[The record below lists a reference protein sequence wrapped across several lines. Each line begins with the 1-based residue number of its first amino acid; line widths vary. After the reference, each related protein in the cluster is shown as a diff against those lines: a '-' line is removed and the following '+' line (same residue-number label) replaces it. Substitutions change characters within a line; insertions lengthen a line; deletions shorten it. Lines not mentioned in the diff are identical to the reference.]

1 MKQKQPFLKISK
13 RLERGTTLWLVICA
27 LIIFTPRVYMLLN
40 PPKITYAL
48 QFITSENEFHQSKKA
63 VQRFRKKRI
72 KLWKRCRPVDLTIQD
87 WQRLGL
93 SSKQAASLIKY
104 REKYGLHSLRQMQH
118 IRVLDPSILSV
129 IQDSLIFDV
138 SSKSK
143 FQPNTNAIQNTKT
156 GASQKTGNW
165 KDNSNPQ
172 TIEIQSQVVKL
183 DLNTAS
189 IEQLVALPGIGS
201 YTAQKIVQYRDRLGG
216 YLTLEQLNEIK
227 GLNPELLEKISKYIH
242 LSSKP
247 EGISLNS
254 VSIDRLKQHPYLN
267 WNQANSII
275 KIRQQ
280 RGVFTDIEQIKLS
293 VLIDEQTFVKLKPY
307 LSL

>member
-1 MKQKQPFLKISK
+1 MKQPFLKISK

-27 LIIFTPRVYMLLN
+27 LIIFTPRIYFLLN
-40 PPKITYAL
+40 PPKLNYSFQIIA
-48 QFITSENEFHQSKKA
+48 SEEQIPQSKHGGNRYH
-63 VQRFRKKRI
+63 QKRI
-72 KLWKRCRPVDLTIQD
+72 KLWKRCRPTALTLRD

-93 SSKQAASLIKY
+93 SSKQAASLLKY
-104 REKYGLHSLRQMQH
+104 RDKYGFHSLQQMQQ
-118 IRVLDPSILSV
+118 IRVLDPSILSL

-138 SSKSK
+138 SSSSK
-143 FQPNTNAIQNTKT
+143 FQTNTNAIQNSKT
-156 GASQKTGNW
+156 GTFQKTGNW
-165 KDNSNPQ
+165 KDHSNPQ
-172 TIEIQSQVVKL
+172 KIEVQSQVVKL

-201 YTAQKIVQYRDRLGG
+201 YSAQKIIQYRDRLGG
-216 YLTLEQLNEIK
+216 FLALEQLLEIK
-227 GLNPELLEKISKYIH
+227 GLSPELLEKTSKYLQ

-247 EGISLNS
+247 EGILLNS
-254 VSIDRLKQHPYLN
+254 VTIERLKQHPYLS

-275 KIRQQ
+275 KVRQQ
-280 RGVFTDIEQIKLS
+280 RGGFTSIEQIKQS

>member
-1 MKQKQPFLKISK
+1 M
-13 RLERGTTLWLVICA
+13 
-27 LIIFTPRVYMLLN
+27 
-40 PPKITYAL
+40 
-48 QFITSENEFHQSKKA
+48 
-63 VQRFRKKRI
+63 
-72 KLWKRCRPVDLTIQD
+72 
-87 WQRLGL
+87 
-93 SSKQAASLIKY
+93 
-104 REKYGLHSLRQMQH
+104 
-118 IRVLDPSILSV
+118 
-129 IQDSLIFDV
+129 
-138 SSKSK
+138 
-143 FQPNTNAIQNTKT
+143 
-156 GASQKTGNW
+156 
-165 KDNSNPQ
+165 
-172 TIEIQSQVVKL
+172 
-183 DLNTAS
+183 
-189 IEQLVALPGIGS
+189 ALPGIGS

-227 GLNPELLEKISKYIH
+227 GLNPELLEKISKYIQ

-293 VLIDEQTFVKLKPY
+293 ILIDEQTFVKLKPY

>member
-1 MKQKQPFLKISK
+1 MKQPFLKISK

-27 LIIFTPRVYMLLN
+27 LIIFTPRIYFLLN
-40 PPKITYAL
+40 PPKLNYSFQIIA
-48 QFITSENEFHQSKKA
+48 SEEQIPQSEHEGKRDHQM
-63 VQRFRKKRI
+63 RI
-72 KLWKRCRPVDLTIQD
+72 KLWKRCRPTALTLND
-87 WQRLGL
+87 WQCLGL
-93 SSKQAASLIKY
+93 SSKQAASLLKY
-104 REKYGLHSLRQMQH
+104 RDKYGFHSLHQMQQ
-118 IRVLDPSILSV
+118 IRVLDPSILSL

-138 SSKSK
+138 SSNSK
-143 FQPNTNAIQNTKT
+143 FQPNTNQNT
-156 GASQKTGNW
+156 KTGNW
-165 KDNSNPQ
+165 KDHSNPQ
-172 TIEIQSQVVKL
+172 KIEVQSQVVKL

-201 YTAQKIVQYRDRLGG
+201 YSAQKIIQYRDRLGG
-216 YLTLEQLNEIK
+216 FLALEQLLEIK
-227 GLNPELLEKISKYIH
+227 GLSPELLEKTSKYLQ

-254 VSIDRLKQHPYLN
+254 VTIERLKQHPYLS

-275 KIRQQ
+275 KVRQQ
-280 RGVFTDIEQIKLS
+280 RGGFTSIEQIRQS

>member
-1 MKQKQPFLKISK
+1 MKQPFLKISK
-13 RLERGTTLWLVICA
+13 RLERGTTMWLVICA
-27 LIIFTPRVYMLLN
+27 LIIFTPRIYFLLN
-40 PPKITYAL
+40 PPKLNYSFQI
-48 QFITSENEFHQSKKA
+48 ITSEEQIPQSEHEG
-63 VQRFRKKRI
+63 QHFNQKRI
-72 KLWKRCRPVDLTIQD
+72 KLWKRCNPSTLTLQD

-93 SSKQAASLIKY
+93 SSKQAASLLKY
-104 REKYGLHSLRQMQH
+104 RDKYGLHSLQQMQQ
-118 IRVLDPSILSV
+118 IRVLDPAILSL

-138 SSKSK
+138 SSSSK
-143 FQPNTNAIQNTKT
+143 FQPKTNAIQNTKT
-156 GASQKTGNW
+156 GTFQKTGHW
-165 KDNSNPQ
+165 KDHSNPQ

-189 IEQLVALPGIGS
+189 VDQLVALPGIGS
-201 YTAQKIVQYRDRLGG
+201 YSAQKIIQYRDRLGG
-216 YLTLEQLNEIK
+216 FLALEQLLEIK
-227 GLNPELLEKISKYIH
+227 GLSPELLEKTSKYLQ

-254 VSIDRLKQHPYLN
+254 VTIERLKQHPYLN

-275 KIRQQ
+275 KVRQQ
-280 RGVFTDIEQIKLS
+280 RGGFTSIEQIKQS

>member
-1 MKQKQPFLKISK
+1 MKQPFLKISK

-27 LIIFTPRVYMLLN
+27 LIIFTPRIYFLLN
-40 PPKITYAL
+40 PPKLNYSFQIIA
-48 QFITSENEFHQSKKA
+48 SEEQIPQSEHEGKRDHQ
-63 VQRFRKKRI
+63 KRI
-72 KLWKRCRPVDLTIQD
+72 KLWKRCRPTALTLLD

-93 SSKQAASLIKY
+93 SSKQAASLLKY
-104 REKYGLHSLRQMQH
+104 RDKYGFHSLRQMQQ
-118 IRVLDPSILSV
+118 IRVLDPSILSL
-129 IQDSLIFDV
+129 IQDSLIFDG
-138 SSKSK
+138 SSRNASS
-143 FQPNTNAIQNTKT
+143 PNIDA
-156 GASQKTGNW
+156 
-165 KDNSNPQ
+165 PQ
-172 TIEIQSQVVKL
+172 YSSIRTTDFNQHRNEVHAQIIKL

-201 YTAQKIVQYRDRLGG
+201 YSAQKIIQYRDRLGG
-216 YLTLEQLNEIK
+216 FLALEQLLEIK
-227 GLNPELLEKISKYIH
+227 GLSPELLEKTSKYLQ

-254 VSIDRLKQHPYLN
+254 VTIERLKQHPYLN

-275 KIRQQ
+275 KVRQQ
-280 RGVFTDIEQIKLS
+280 RGSFTSIEQIKQS

>member
-1 MKQKQPFLKISK
+1 MKQPFLKISK

-27 LIIFTPRVYMLLN
+27 LIIFTPRIYFLLY
-40 PPKITYAL
+40 PPKLNYSFQIIA
-48 QFITSENEFHQSKKA
+48 SEEGIRQPENKVNHYHKKHT
-63 VQRFRKKRI
+63 
-72 KLWKRCRPVDLTIQD
+72 KLWKRCRPTALTLLD
-87 WQRLGL
+87 WQHLGL
-93 SSKQAASLIKY
+93 SSKQAASLLKY
-104 REKYGLHSLRQMQH
+104 RDKYGFHSLRQMQQ
-118 IRVLDPSILSV
+118 IRVLDPSILSL

-138 SSKSK
+138 SSSSK

-156 GASQKTGNW
+156 GTSQKIGHW
-165 KDNSNPQ
+165 KDHSNPQ
-172 TIEIQSQVVKL
+172 TNEVQSQVVKL

-201 YTAQKIVQYRDRLGG
+201 YSAQKIVQYRDRLGG
-216 YLTLEQLNEIK
+216 FLALEQLLEIK
-227 GLNPELLEKISKYIH
+227 GLSPDLLEKTSKYLL

-254 VSIDRLKQHPYLN
+254 VTIDRLKQHPYLN

-275 KIRQQ
+275 KVRQQ
-280 RGVFTDIEQIKLS
+280 RGGFTSIEQIRQS
-293 VLIDEQTFVKLKPY
+293 ILIDEQTFVKLKPY

>member
-1 MKQKQPFLKISK
+1 MKQPFLKISK

-27 LIIFTPRVYMLLN
+27 LIIFTPRIYFLLN
-40 PPKITYAL
+40 PPKLNYSFQIIA
-48 QFITSENEFHQSKKA
+48 SEEQIPQSKHGGNRYH
-63 VQRFRKKRI
+63 QKRI
-72 KLWKRCRPVDLTIQD
+72 KLWKRCRPTALTLRD

-93 SSKQAASLIKY
+93 SSKQAASLLKY
-104 REKYGLHSLRQMQH
+104 RDKYGFHSLQQMQQ
-118 IRVLDPSILSV
+118 IRVLDPSILSL

-138 SSKSK
+138 SSSSK
-143 FQPNTNAIQNTKT
+143 FQTNTNAIQNSKT
-156 GASQKTGNW
+156 GTFQKTGNW
-165 KDNSNPQ
+165 KDHSNPQ
-172 TIEIQSQVVKL
+172 KIEVQSQVVKL

-201 YTAQKIVQYRDRLGG
+201 YSAQKIIQYRDRLGG
-216 YLTLEQLNEIK
+216 FLALEQLLEIK
-227 GLNPELLEKISKYIH
+227 GLSPELLEKTSKYLQ

-247 EGISLNS
+247 EGILLNS
-254 VSIDRLKQHPYLN
+254 VTIERLKQHPYLS

-275 KIRQQ
+275 KVRQQ
-280 RGVFTDIEQIKLS
+280 RGGFTSIEQIRQS

>member
-1 MKQKQPFLKISK
+1 MKQPFLKISK

-27 LIIFTPRVYMLLN
+27 LIIFTPRIYFLLN
-40 PPKITYAL
+40 PPKLNYSFQIIAS
-48 QFITSENEFHQSKKA
+48 QDQIPQSEHEG
-63 VQRFRKKRI
+63 QRFNQKRI
-72 KLWKRCRPVDLTIQD
+72 KLWKRCNPSTLTLQD

-93 SSKQAASLIKY
+93 SSKQAASLLKY
-104 REKYGLHSLRQMQH
+104 RDKYGLHSLQQMQQ
-118 IRVLDPSILSV
+118 IRVLPPAILSL

-138 SSKSK
+138 SSSSK

-156 GASQKTGNW
+156 GTIQKTGNW
-165 KDNSNPQ
+165 KDHSNPQ
-172 TIEIQSQVVKL
+172 KIEIQSQVIKL

-189 IEQLVALPGIGS
+189 IEQLVSLPGIGS
-201 YTAQKIVQYRDRLGG
+201 YSAQKIIQYRDRLGG
-216 YLTLEQLNEIK
+216 FLALEQLLEIK
-227 GLNPELLEKISKYIH
+227 GLSPELLEKTSKYLQ

-254 VSIDRLKQHPYLN
+254 VTIERLKQHPYLN

-275 KIRQQ
+275 KVRQQ
-280 RGVFTDIEQIKLS
+280 RGGYTSIEQIKQS
-293 VLIDEQTFVKLKPY
+293 ILIDEQTFVKLKPY

>member
-48 QFITSENEFHQSKKA
+48 QFITSEKEFHQSKKA
-63 VQRFRKKRI
+63 VQRYRKKRI
-72 KLWKRCRPVDLTIQD
+72 KLWKRCRPADLTIQD

-104 REKYGLHSLRQMQH
+104 REKYGLHSLRQMQQ
-118 IRVLDPSILSV
+118 IRVLDPSILSL

-143 FQPNTNAIQNTKT
+143 FQPNTNEIQITKT

-227 GLNPELLEKISKYIH
+227 GLNPELLEKISKYIQ

>member
-1 MKQKQPFLKISK
+1 MKQPFLKISK

-27 LIIFTPRVYMLLN
+27 LIIFTPRIYFLLN
-40 PPKITYAL
+40 PPKLNYSFQIIASKD
-48 QFITSENEFHQSKKA
+48 QIPQSEHEGN
-63 VQRFRKKRI
+63 RFPKKRI
-72 KLWKRCRPVDLTIQD
+72 KLWKRCNPSMLTLQD

-93 SSKQAASLIKY
+93 SSKQAASLLKY
-104 REKYGLHSLRQMQH
+104 RDKYGLHSLQQMQQ
-118 IRVLDPSILSV
+118 IRVLDRAILSL

-138 SSKSK
+138 SSSSK

-156 GASQKTGNW
+156 GTIQKTGNW
-165 KDNSNPQ
+165 KDHSNPQ
-172 TIEIQSQVVKL
+172 KIEIQSQVVKL

-201 YTAQKIVQYRDRLGG
+201 YSAQKIVQYRDRLGG
-216 YLTLEQLNEIK
+216 FLTLEQLLEIK
-227 GLNPELLEKISKYIH
+227 GLSPELLERASKYLL

-254 VSIDRLKQHPYLN
+254 VTIERLKQHPYLN

-275 KIRQQ
+275 KVRQQ
-280 RGVFTDIEQIKLS
+280 RGGFTSIEQIKQS

>member
-1 MKQKQPFLKISK
+1 MKQPFLKISK

-27 LIIFTPRVYMLLN
+27 LIIFTPRIYYLLN
-40 PPKITYAL
+40 PPKLTYSFQIIA
-48 QFITSENEFHQSKKA
+48 SEEQIPQSEHEGKRDHQ
-63 VQRFRKKRI
+63 KRI
-72 KLWKRCRPVDLTIQD
+72 KLWKRCRPTALTLLD

-93 SSKQAASLIKY
+93 SSKQAASLLKY
-104 REKYGLHSLRQMQH
+104 RDKYGFHSLRQMQQ
-118 IRVLDPSILSV
+118 IRVLDPSILSL

-138 SSKSK
+138 SSR
-143 FQPNTNAIQNTKT
+143 NASSPKID
-156 GASQKTGNW
+156 A
-165 KDNSNPQ
+165 PQ
-172 TIEIQSQVVKL
+172 YSSIRTTDFNQHRNEVHAQIIKL

-201 YTAQKIVQYRDRLGG
+201 YSAQKIIQYRDRLGG
-216 YLTLEQLNEIK
+216 FLALEQLLEIK
-227 GLNPELLEKISKYIH
+227 GLSPELLEETSKYLQ

-254 VSIDRLKQHPYLN
+254 VTIERLKQHPYLS

-275 KIRQQ
+275 KVRQQ
-280 RGVFTDIEQIKLS
+280 RGGFTSIEQIKQS

>member
-1 MKQKQPFLKISK
+1 MKQPFLKISK

-27 LIIFTPRVYMLLN
+27 LIIFTPRIYFLLN
-40 PPKITYAL
+40 PPKLNYSFQIIASEEQIL
-48 QFITSENEFHQSKKA
+48 QSEHEAKRYHQKH
-63 VQRFRKKRI
+63 I
-72 KLWKRCRPVDLTIQD
+72 KLWKRCRPTALTLND

-93 SSKQAASLIKY
+93 SSKQAASLLKY
-104 REKYGLHSLRQMQH
+104 RDKYGFHSLHQMQQ
-118 IRVLDPSILSV
+118 IRVLDPSILSR

-138 SSKSK
+138 SSSSK
-143 FQPNTNAIQNTKT
+143 FQTNTNAIQNSKT
-156 GASQKTGNW
+156 GTSQKTGNW
-165 KDNSNPQ
+165 KDHSNPQ
-172 TIEIQSQVVKL
+172 KIEVQSQVVKL

-201 YTAQKIVQYRDRLGG
+201 YSAQKIIQYRDRLGG
-216 YLTLEQLNEIK
+216 FLALEQLLEIK
-227 GLNPELLEKISKYIH
+227 GLSPELLEKTSKYLQI
-242 LSSKP
+242 SSKP

-254 VSIDRLKQHPYLN
+254 VTIERLKQHPYLS

-275 KIRQQ
+275 KVRQQ
-280 RGVFTDIEQIKLS
+280 SGGFTSIEQIRQS

>member
-1 MKQKQPFLKISK
+1 MKQPFLKISK
-13 RLERGTTLWLVICA
+13 RLERGTTMWLVICA
-27 LIIFTPRVYMLLN
+27 LIIFTPRIYFLLN
-40 PPKITYAL
+40 PPKLNYSFQIIA
-48 QFITSENEFHQSKKA
+48 SEDENPQSEHEGH
-63 VQRFRKKRI
+63 RFSQKRI
-72 KLWKRCRPVDLTIQD
+72 KLWKRCNPTVLTLQD

-93 SSKQAASLIKY
+93 SSKQAASLLKY
-104 REKYGLHSLRQMQH
+104 RDKYGLHSLQQMQQ
-118 IRVLDPSILSV
+118 IRVLDPAILSL

-138 SSKSK
+138 SSSSK

-156 GASQKTGNW
+156 GTIQKTGNW
-165 KDNSNPQ
+165 KDHSNPQ
-172 TIEIQSQVVKL
+172 KIEIQSQVIKL

-189 IEQLVALPGIGS
+189 VDQLVALPGIGS
-201 YTAQKIVQYRDRLGG
+201 YSAQKIIQYRDRLGG
-216 YLTLEQLNEIK
+216 FLALEQLLEIK
-227 GLNPELLEKISKYIH
+227 GLSPELLEKTSKYLQ

-254 VSIDRLKQHPYLN
+254 VTIERLKQHPYLN

-275 KIRQQ
+275 KVSQQ
-280 RGVFTDIEQIKLS
+280 RGGFTTIEQIKQS

>member
-1 MKQKQPFLKISK
+1 MKQPFLKISK
-13 RLERGTTLWLVICA
+13 RLERGTTMWLVICA
-27 LIIFTPRVYMLLN
+27 LIIFTPRIYFLLN
-40 PPKITYAL
+40 PPKLNYSFQIIAS
-48 QFITSENEFHQSKKA
+48 QDQIPQSEHEGH
-63 VQRFRKKRI
+63 RFSQKRI
-72 KLWKRCRPVDLTIQD
+72 KLWKRCNPTVLTLQD

-93 SSKQAASLIKY
+93 SSKQAASLLKY
-104 REKYGLHSLRQMQH
+104 RDKYGLHSLQQMQQ
-118 IRVLDPSILSV
+118 IRVLDPAILSL

-138 SSKSK
+138 SSNSK
-143 FQPNTNAIQNTKT
+143 FQPNTNQNTKT
-156 GASQKTGNW
+156 GTFQKTGNW
-165 KDNSNPQ
+165 KDHSNPQ

-189 IEQLVALPGIGS
+189 VDQLVALPGIGS
-201 YTAQKIVQYRDRLGG
+201 YSAQKIIQYRDRLGG
-216 YLTLEQLNEIK
+216 FLALEQLLEIK
-227 GLNPELLEKISKYIH
+227 GLSPELLEKTSKYLQ

-254 VSIDRLKQHPYLN
+254 VTIERLKQHPYLN

-275 KIRQQ
+275 KVRQQ
-280 RGVFTDIEQIKLS
+280 RGGFTTIEQIKQS